1 MKVFLLQHYT
11 PVPPGQFNDTVVKVP
26 KSNCLCSRR
35 GCGCLK
41 QHLKTLDKKKILH
54 ILVEEKKEGR
64 DTVLRSVF
72 VKDDKSKADKDFV
85 LYHLPKSQMKFLTEF
100 NDRRTQTVGD
110 LSMYV

>member
-1 MKVFLLQHYT
+1 MSKATFANIRQ
-11 PVPPGQFNDTVVKVP
+11 
-26 KSNCLCSRR
+26 
-35 GCGCLK
+35 
-41 QHLKTLDKKKILH
+41 KKILH

-72 VKDDKSKADKDFV
+72 AKNDKSKADKDFV